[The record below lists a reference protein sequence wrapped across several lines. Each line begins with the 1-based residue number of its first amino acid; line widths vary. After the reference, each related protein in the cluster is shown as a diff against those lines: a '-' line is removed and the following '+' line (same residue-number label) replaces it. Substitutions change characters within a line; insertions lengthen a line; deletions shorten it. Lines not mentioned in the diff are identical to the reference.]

1 MINQLFTPKP
11 KQIITQLLKGEKSLT
26 ELSSIIGI
34 SKPTIL
40 KYLNN
45 LEEIGMIS
53 SKIIITAIGR
63 EKRYSISAFSQ
74 VMNLDPTKGLI
85 TFSINEPLNFEFPL
99 VGQIIQPKFRNSVKI
114 TLEQILKKSKSKLS
128 LIVYG
133 SIARGEATTK
143 SDLDLLILCLNK
155 WNNKSE
161 NTIMDALYE
170 SVVRTQIQVK
180 PLFKNLDEF
189 IKKDD
194 TITRQIKKEG
204 IIIHDSLDSEKLWKT
219 MQRYWN
225 IIN

>member
-1 MINQLFTPKP
+1 MNNQIFTTKT
-11 KQIITQLLKGEKSLT
+11 KQIIAQLLKGEKSLT
-26 ELSSIIGI
+26 ELSNIIGI

-45 LEEIGMIS
+45 LEEIGIIS

-85 TFSINEPLNFEFPL
+85 TFSINEPLNFDFPL
-99 VGQIIQPKFRNSVKI
+99 VGQIPQQKFRNSVKI
-114 TLEQILKKSKSKLS
+114 NLEQILEKSKSKLS

-133 SIARGEATTK
+133 SIARGEATAK
-143 SDLDLLILCLNK
+143 SDLDLLVLCSNK
-155 WNNKSE
+155 WNNKSK
-161 NTIMDALYE
+161 NMLMDALYE
-170 SVVRTQIQVK
+170 SVLSTQIQVK
-180 PLFKNLDEF
+180 PLFKNLNEF

-194 TITRQIKKEG
+194 TITKQIKKEG
-204 IIIHDSLDSEKLWKT
+204 IIIHDSLGSEKLWKT

-225 IIN
+225 ITN